1 MAGVLPQRIRPYLTV
16 CECQIAWQA
25 GVINWCAALLLT
37 ALWLL
42 YACAPQRLPTA
53 EHRLDRYNRFTEF
66 FEVGPG
72 AAIDDYPHRGVWGRG
87 QTTIHL
93 RVGMTYI
100 ISTPE
105 SCLATFRAAEIRG
118 SGGRTVVTVDYV
130 YQSRYGVGYFE
141 MVQRKRLVV

>member
-16 CECQIAWQA
+16 RECQIAWQA
-25 GVINWCAALLLT
+25 SDINWCAALLLT
-37 ALWLL
+37 ALWLR

-53 EHRLDRYNRFTEF
+53 EHRLDRYNRLTEF
-66 FEVGPG
+66 FEVGPRAG
-72 AAIDDYPHRGVWGRG
+72 RWEAGGRG

-105 SCLATFRAAEIRG
+105 SCLAKFRVAENRG
-118 SGGRTVVTVDYV
+118 FGGRTVVTVDYV
-130 YQSRYGVGYFE
+130 YQPRCGVGVF
-141 MVQRKRLVV
+141 